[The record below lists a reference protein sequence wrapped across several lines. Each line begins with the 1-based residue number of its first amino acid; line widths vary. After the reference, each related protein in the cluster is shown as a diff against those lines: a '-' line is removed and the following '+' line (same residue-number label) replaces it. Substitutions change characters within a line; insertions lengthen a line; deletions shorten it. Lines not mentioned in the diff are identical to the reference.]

1 MSTRLKAARH
11 RSDAYPGML
20 VGITALLALLTV
32 VVTGGRL
39 AALADLRL
47 RRAWLVAVA
56 LAAQVVVISIVPGS
70 LHGLHKPVHIG
81 TYVLLAAFLW
91 SNRGVVGMP
100 LIAAGAAAN
109 AAAIFA
115 NDGVMPASGS
125 ALAEAGMAPDKA
137 AEFAN
142 SAVVHHPHLAWLG
155 DVFAVPASWPLSN
168 VFSIGDVL
176 IAVGVA
182 VALHG
187 LTGSRLA
194 ATAGSLRRR
203 LALR

>member
-1 MSTRLKAARH
+1 VLKATRS
-11 RSDAYPGML
+11 RSDACPGML
-20 VGITALLALLTV
+20 VGFIALLALLTV
-32 VVTGGRL
+32 LVTGGRL
-39 AALADLRL
+39 AALAELRL
-47 RRAWLVAVA
+47 RRAWLVGVA

-70 LHGLHKPVHIG
+70 FDAMHKPVHVG

-91 SNRGVVGMP
+91 SNRGIVGMP

-115 NDGVMPASGS
+115 NHGVMPASGS
-125 ALAEAGMAPDKA
+125 ALAEAGMPADKA
-137 AEFAN
+137 ADFAN

-194 ATAGSLRRR
+194 ATAGNLRQR
-203 LALR
+203 LAWR

>member
-1 MSTRLKAARH
+1 
-11 RSDAYPGML
+11 ML
-20 VGITALLALLTV
+20 VGVTALLALVTV
-32 VVTGGRL
+32 AVTGGRL
-39 AALADLRL
+39 AALAELRL
-47 RRAWLVAVA
+47 RRMYLVAIA

-70 LHGLHKPVHIG
+70 FDGLHKPVHIG

-91 SNRGVVGMP
+91 SNRRVVGMP
-100 LIAAGAAAN
+100 LIATGAAAN
-109 AAAIFA
+109 ATAILA
-115 NDGVMPASGS
+115 NRGVMPASPS
-125 ALAEAGMAPDKA
+125 ALAQAGMPADKA

-142 SAVVHHPHLAWLG
+142 SAVVHQPHLAWLG

-168 VFSIGDVL
+168 VFSIGDLL

-194 ATAGSLRRR
+194 TAAGMLRRR
-203 LALR
+203 VAPMR